1 MKNVLHIVHGGIEN
15 GDKAW
20 LERAAKRRLRAHTW
34 VAPMSAE
41 VGDDVVIYVGGFGF
55 FATARIDSKP
65 RPRQDWRNRYGAAL
79 RDERLIQP
87 AISLG
92 AIRRGAPSL
101 TWANYPRSIT
111 TPPLHI
117 ADQVVG
123 AETGVTI
130 NRYARGDELAQL
142 RSAGSPV
149 APPVAATGPMTPGK
163 SRTRRAAKQTG
174 RPTPNSVFV
183 VHGRDN
189 AARNAMFTF
198 LRAVGVK
205 PIEWTAA
212 VAMSKKAAPYVGEI
226 LDAAFARARAIV
238 VLMTPDDLAQ
248 LRPDL
253 LLPSDKP
260 YERTLTGQARPNVLF
275 EAGMAFATHPD
286 RTVMVQ
292 LGNVREFSDV
302 AGRHV
307 VHMSNEYSKR
317 QELATKLRNAGCDV
331 DTAGTDWVDAG
342 DFVDPQARVPTPQVR
357 KGRLTRR

>member
-1 MKNVLHIVHGGIEN
+1 MAKINPQLLAAIVNRTG
-15 GDKAW
+15 
-20 LERAAKRRLRAHTW
+20 LSRAQVYARIKQTA
-34 VAPMSAE
+34 SAE
-41 VGDDVVIYVGGFGF
+41 YL
-55 FATARIDSKP
+55 P
-65 RPRQDWRNRYGAAL
+65 RHLA
-79 RDERLIQP
+79 
-87 AISLG
+87 
-92 AIRRGAPSL
+92 AIR
-101 TWANYPRSIT
+101 
-111 TPPLHI
+111 
-117 ADQVVG
+117 VG
-123 AETGVTI
+123 AETGITI
-130 NRYARGDELAQL
+130 NKYAKGDELAQL

-149 APPVAATGPMTPGK
+149 APPVAATAQATPGK
-163 SRTRRAAKQTG
+163 SRAGMGRRAAKQRG
-174 RPTPNSVFV
+174 HPTPNSVFV
-183 VHGRDN
+183 VHGRDS

-212 VAMSKKAAPYVGEI
+212 VGMSKKAAPYVGEI

-260 YERTLTGQARPNVLF
+260 YERVLTGQARPNVLF

-286 RTVMVQ
+286 RTVIVQ

-317 QELATKLRNAGCDV
+317 QELATKLTNAGCGV
-331 DTAGTDWVDAG
+331 DTTGTDWVEAG
-342 DFVDPQARVPTPQVR
+342 DFVDPQARVPTGQVR
-357 KGRLTRR
+357 KRRLTR